1 MERPPGALLTG
12 TANTRQGL
20 LLSRSSHQGAAL
32 HPPPADLLIS
42 IPAALTCSP
51 GQAALFWPSISPQA
65 LDLDEPNQRYGLQS
79 SLLDLPGE

>member
-1 MERPPGALLTG
+1 MKRPPGSLLIG
-12 TANTRQGL
+12 MANTRQGL
-20 LLSRSSHQGAAL
+20 LLSWEQPPGGSTA
-32 HPPPADLLIS
+32 PPPADLLIS

-79 SLLDLPGE
+79 SLLDLSGE